1 MTLNAAQVQEL
12 IVDELRKPAEREW
25 QRLKVWESRRN
36 GNLVKTWMPNGVD
49 DEYRDTMRKARG
61 PWLQYAAEVYAQSIS
76 VEAAADPE
84 TWERGWVA
92 TGMEARQQTL
102 IRDVCENGL
111 SYLLTAPAADG
122 GVFMRHLKAA
132 RTYHVLEDPWDD
144 VPQYVLTRVRGGR
157 GLSRDRSK
165 DLHRLFDAEAIY
177 EVRGDL
183 QRPDEV
189 SITPHGGPMP
199 VSIVSAGYTEEAADG
214 TDRAV
219 SPVEIGR
226 AAYLRLV
233 DAGFT
238 LLMVQR
244 YGAFPQK
251 WQTGG
256 TIATDDQGNAL
267 IRPSVDSMLHN
278 PDYESRFGAF
288 PAADVDKI
296 VAAVDEQFE
305 QMAAI
310 LQIPPHYMLGKV
322 VNLSAEALA
331 ASEAGFQRKIA
342 TMRRHMGLGITRG
355 LDNAADLLGVQ
366 RDPGPRVP
374 LAWEDVATTS
384 LAAGADAALKL
395 ISVDADPEQAF
406 RLVPTW
412 SRGEAA
418 AAARYREAELD
429 KAAAEAEAEAA
440 AAGAVVETPPRAA
453 TGATVSA
460 DQTGPGQSPAQA
472 SATPQGAP

>member
-1 MTLNAAQVQEL
+1 MALTEPAVVEL
-12 IVDELRKPAEREW
+12 IQEELRKPAEHEW
-25 QRLKVWESRRN
+25 QRLKVWEARRN
-36 GNLVKTWMPNGVD
+36 GNLVKTWMPDGVD
-49 DEYRDTMRKARG
+49 DEYQDTMRKARG
-61 PWLQYAAEVYAQSIS
+61 PWLQFAAEIYAQSIS

-84 TWERGWVA
+84 TWERGWIA
-92 TGMEARQQTL
+92 TGMDARQQTL
-102 IRDVCENGL
+102 IRDACENGL
-111 SYLLTAPAADG
+111 SYLLTAPADGG
-122 GVFMRHLKAA
+122 GVFMRHLRAA

-157 GLSRDRSK
+157 GLHRDRSK

-177 EVRGDL
+177 EVHGDM
-183 QRPDEV
+183 QRPERV
-189 SITPHGGPMP
+189 TVTPHGGPMP
-199 VSIVSAGYTEEAADG
+199 VSIVSAGHTEEAPDG

-219 SPVEIGR
+219 SPVEVGR
-226 AAYLRLV
+226 SAYLRLV
-233 DAGFT
+233 DAGFA

-256 TIATDDQGNAL
+256 KIGTDAHGNAL
-267 IRPSVDSMLHN
+267 MRPSVDSLLHN
-278 PDYESRFGAF
+278 EDYEARFGAF
-288 PAADVDKI
+288 PAADIDKV

-322 VNLSAEALA
+322 VNLSSDALA
-331 ASEAGFQRKIA
+331 ASEAGFQRKVA

-355 LDNAADLLGVQ
+355 LELTADILGVD
-366 RDPGPRVP
+366 RSKVTPVP
-374 LAWEDVATTS
+374 IAWEDFATTS

-412 SRGEAA
+412 SRAEARAAASYREAEMDKADAA
-418 AAARYREAELD
+418 AAAEV
-429 KAAAEAEAEAA
+429 AAVTSSVAPAA
-440 AAGAVVETPPRAA
+440 PR
-453 TGATVSA
+453 SA
-460 DQTGPGQSPAQA
+460 DQTTSGQTPARA
-472 SATPQGAP
+472 VTTPQGDA